1 MRALRLISTLLIL
14 AIATPVLAQSAFET
28 HDEAARRRQAERY
41 AEEKKRQN
49 VLTPERQRPLG
60 EAGPSHFSNP
70 PARRETTNPNLPR
83 ECPPNQMMCR

>member
-1 MRALRLISTLLIL
+1 MRVLRLISSLLIL
-14 AIATPVLAQSAFET
+14 VIATPVLAQSAFET

-60 EAGPSHFSNP
+60 EAAPSHVSNP
-70 PARRETTNPNLPR
+70 PVRRENSGGFGSTRTVR
-83 ECPPNQMMCR
+83 